1 MAKRSTRTTLVD
13 EDGNLI
19 NAANPLDVVTGPP
32 GGLEVVQPTHGD
44 LNVNANVQY
53 ENADVTI
60 ERPLP
65 VDTGLVFDAF
75 GRQRVTQPRT
85 IFDSKQIFDNQP
97 MFWDETTGLADI
109 TSAHSVLTAS
119 TVISY
124 DAGATGG
131 TFTRQTFM
139 RFNYQPGKSQ
149 LVMMTGILIKTGAA
163 TTRIGYFDDDNGL
176 FFESVASVT
185 GVVLRSGV
193 SGSTVDTRVVQANWN
208 LDVMDGSG
216 VSGITLDWSKT
227 QIFVIDFEWLGVG
240 TARMGVFAHGEI
252 HYVHQFRNANVLT
265 VVYMSTPN
273 LPCRFQLVAAGS
285 TSASSM
291 ECICTTAVSEGGMDV
306 DQGILRYKSTGGTHI
321 DCNTANFIYAI
332 AGIRLKTTALGATIL
347 LEEMSMIN
355 ATNDDFEWM
364 VILNAVLGTP
374 MTFADETN
382 SNVQTGV
389 GEGSNPSLTT
399 ISSGTS
405 LFGGFVKASASTGS
419 VTRVVQNS
427 IRLGAAIDGTR
438 DEIYLA
444 VRPLSAN
451 ADIDGSITWREM

>member
-32 GGLEVVQPTHGD
+32 GGLEVVQPTHDD
-44 LNVNANVQY
+44 LNCNANIQY
-53 ENADVTI
+53 EDADVTT

-65 VDTGLVFDAF
+65 VDPGFVLDAF
-75 GRQRVTQPRT
+75 GRQRITQPLT
-85 IFDSKQIFDNQP
+85 VFDSKQIFDNQP
-97 MFWDETTGLADI
+97 RFWDETEGLLDF
-109 TSAHSVLTAS
+109 TSTHSVLTAS

-131 TFTRQTFM
+131 TFTRQSFM

-149 LVMMTGILIKTGAA
+149 LIMMTGILRKSGSPLAQ
-163 TTRIGYFDDDNGL
+163 IGYFDDDNGL
-176 FFESVASVT
+176 FFETNTEDVT

-252 HYVHQFRNANVLT
+252 HYVHQFRNANVLD

-273 LPCRFQLVAAGS
+273 LPCRYQLTAG
-285 TSASSM
+285 A
-291 ECICTTAVSEGGMDV
+291 
-306 DQGILRYKSTGGTHI
+306 
-321 DCNTANFIYAI
+321 
-332 AGIRLKTTALGATIL
+332 
-347 LEEMSMIN
+347 
-355 ATNDDFEWM
+355 FE
-364 VILNAVLGTP
+364 A
-374 MTFADETN
+374 
-382 SNVQTGV
+382 
-389 GEGSNPSLTT
+389 
-399 ISSGTS
+399 
-405 LFGGFVKASASTGS
+405 
-419 VTRVVQNS
+419 
-427 IRLGAAIDGTR
+427 
-438 DEIYLA
+438 
-444 VRPLSAN
+444 
-451 ADIDGSITWREM
+451 